1 MEKFTLLVTSNNQL
15 SLSKCILYILYF
27 ILYTYFK
34 DDFAFDS
41 TQTIDNIDNKLAEYT
56 QFKIDSR
63 EYPESLMKNDPNVI
77 SEFDSIIKEKHESD
91 YIFESS

>member
-1 MEKFTLLVTSNNQL
+1 MEKFALLVTSNKKL
-15 SLSKCILYILYF
+15 SLAKCILY

-41 TQTIDNIDNKLAEYT
+41 TQTIDNFDNKLAEYT
-56 QFKIDSR
+56 EFKIDSR
-63 EYPESLMKNDPNVI
+63 EYPESLMKSDPNVI
-77 SEFDSIIKEKHESD
+77 SEFDSIVKEKHESD

>member
-1 MEKFTLLVTSNNQL
+1 MEKFALLVTSNNQL
-15 SLSKCILYILYF
+15 SLAKCILY

-41 TQTIDNIDNKLAEYT
+41 TQTIDNFDNKLAEYT
-56 QFKIDSR
+56 EFKIDSR
-63 EYPESLMKNDPNVI
+63 EYPESLMKSDRKVI
-77 SEFDSIIKEKHESD
+77 SEFDSIVKEKHESD